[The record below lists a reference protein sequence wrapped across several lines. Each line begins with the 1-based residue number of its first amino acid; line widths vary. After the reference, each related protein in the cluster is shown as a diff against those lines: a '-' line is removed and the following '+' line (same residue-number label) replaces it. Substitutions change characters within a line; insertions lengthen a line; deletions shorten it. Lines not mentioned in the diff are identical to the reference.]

1 MGKNSTFITFNYD
14 HWPHKEIW
22 CRPTIMAKNE
32 KFYCCIKFF
41 MFRFKS
47 FRCVIKMWELTTFPS
62 IKKHVSHWWW
72 QYLDFLFVTLYIAR
86 AACGAVVHRVLPVIS
101 SNHLQAFHLGLN
113 TTNKEPSWNLDAIY
127 SDIIL
132 KELIFSK
139 EKNSWMHFDLNRHH
153 WHSFS

>member
-1 MGKNSTFITFNYD
+1 MTTDHIRGFDVGLPLWQKMRNSIVAWSSLCLDLNPFGVSSKCENWRLSLPKN
-14 HWPHKEIW
+14 
-22 CRPTIMAKNE
+22 
-32 KFYCCIKFF
+32 
-41 MFRFKS
+41 
-47 FRCVIKMWELTTFPS
+47 
-62 IKKHVSHWWW
+62 KHVSHWWW

-132 KELIFSK
+132 NELIFSK